1 VVSGLLERGVA
12 GVIVADN
19 GSRDR
24 TAEVARAAGAM
35 VVAAER
41 RGYGSACL
49 AALAAVPSDCRAV
62 VFCDADGADELDALP
77 RLVGPVLDGACDL
90 AIGSRVLGGSE
101 PGALTAPQRM
111 GNLVAAFLMRRLY
124 RVEVTDLGPFRCVS
138 RALLA
143 RLGMEDPAF
152 GWTAE
157 MQVKAF
163 RLGAR
168 VREIPVQARV
178 RRAGKSKISGRILPV
193 FKAGWAIIGTIL
205 RYRKAALPAENP
217 QEGLLRP

>member
-1 VVSGLLERGVA
+1 
-12 GVIVADN
+12 VIVGDN

-24 TAEVARAAGAM
+24 TAEVARAAGAA
-35 VVAAER
+35 VVSAER

-49 AALAAVPSDCRAV
+49 AALAALPDDCRAV
-62 VFCDADGADELDALP
+62 VFCDADGADDLESLP
-77 RLVGPVLDGACDL
+77 LLVGPVLDGACDL
-90 AIGSRVLGGSE
+90 VIGSRVLGGAE

-111 GNLVAAFLMRRLY
+111 GNLVAAFLMRRFY
-124 RVEVTDLGPFRCVS
+124 QVEVTDLGPFRCVS
-138 RALLA
+138 RALLR
-143 RLGMEDPAF
+143 RLGMQDPAF

-178 RRAGKSKISGRILPV
+178 RRAGVSKISGRFLPI
-193 FKAGWAIIGTIL
+193 FKAGFAIIGTIL
-205 RYRKAALPAENP
+205 RYRRATLPAADATP
-217 QEGLLRP
+217 S